1 MFLRG
6 CDFIGVNKLD
16 MKQSNALTV
25 LWALR
30 SCKTS
35 TIKDLAQ
42 ITGLSFATVC
52 NILNGFVESG
62 EVILGNMQSTTG
74 GRPSQAYTFHA
85 EYAYVLAL
93 STRIRNGKNI
103 ISASVGNLYGEIVWQ
118 EEQNF
123 DTIQL
128 TSFESIIESSLQA
141 YPSICI
147 VAFSLPGIERNG
159 VILINDYTE
168 LVGISFTKHF
178 QSKYQL
184 SVVIENDVNTAVFGY
199 ARKIEAV
206 SVLVGIYFPRAFGPG
221 AGTVIDKIIL
231 KGSCGFAGEVCLLPI
246 GIDWLT
252 IDYENPKEVGPAI
265 SRLISIFCGT
275 VNPDQVVLY
284 GDFFNDALID
294 VIKQEIPNQAIGN
307 IFPDIDY
314 TSDLD
319 NDIIA
324 GLFALA
330 LSEYQYGV
338 RGKDHQWIK

>member
-1 MFLRG
+1 M
-6 CDFIGVNKLD
+6 GVNMLD

-35 TIKDLAQ
+35 TIKEIAQ

-52 NILNGFVESG
+52 NVLNGFVESG
-62 EVILGNMQSTTG
+62 EVILGDMHSATG
-74 GRPSQAYTFHA
+74 GRPSQAYTFQA
-85 EYAYVLAL
+85 EYAHVLAL

-103 ISASVGNLYGEIVWQ
+103 ISASVGNLYGEVVWKI
-118 EEQNF
+118 EQSF

-128 TSFESIIESSLQA
+128 TSFEAMIESSLQA

-159 VILINDYTE
+159 VILINDYQE
-168 LVGISFTKHF
+168 LVGISFAEHF
-178 QSKYQL
+178 QTKYQL

-199 ARKIEAV
+199 SRKTEAV
-206 SVLVGIYFPRAFGPG
+206 SVIVGIYFPRAFGPG

-231 KGSCGFAGEVCLLPI
+231 KGSKGFAGEVCLLPI
-246 GIDWLT
+246 GIDWLSVN
-252 IDYENPKEVGPAI
+252 YENPLEVGAAI
-265 SRLISIFCGT
+265 SKLISIFCGT
-275 VNPDQVVLY
+275 INPDRVVLY
-284 GDFFNDALID
+284 GDFFNDAI
-294 VIKQEIPNQAIGN
+294 IEAIQQEAPSQEIRN

-319 NDIIA
+319 EDIIS

-338 RGKDHQWIK
+338 RGKYQQWNK